1 MADTRTRAELIEEIN
16 ELEAT
21 LDEIYAEATSDDP
34 DIERIASIA
43 AEALEIESGEDE
55 DEEE

>member
-1 MADTRTRAELIEEIN
+1 MDKRTRQELIEEID
-16 ELEAT
+16 ELESA
-21 LDEIYAEATSDDP
+21 LDEVYAEATSDDP

-55 DEEE
+55 D